1 MIKMLENIKKQE
13 NYYNS
18 LVVKNNNLLS
28 QINENEAHLKE
39 LLNAKELTQFEYEEA
54 KKELDIKK
62 EELSNLGMQLNHLH
76 TELELLQKDIQ
87 IAQLS
92 HDKLLQQIEDDKAY
106 QVALQNFFDAEPYYI
121 EFLKKMKKVKRN
133 DKGEIISVFSL
144 YDVYLQSRERK
155 KNQIEHTLNPKR
167 RLPSGGGA
175 DIEVGGKHPE
185 VPEDFE
191 L

>member
-1 MIKMLENIKKQE
+1 MANNKS
-13 NYYNS
+13 S
-18 LVVKNNNLLS
+18 LAVAALRNGTV
-28 QINENEAHLKE
+28 IDHIPA
-39 LLNAKELTQFEYEEA
+39 
-54 KKELDIKK
+54 
-62 EELSNLGMQLNHLH
+62 
-76 TELELLQKDIQ
+76 
-87 IAQLS
+87 
-92 HDKLLQQIEDDKAY
+92 DKTY

-133 DKGEIISVFSL
+133 DKGEIIGVVSL
-144 YDVYLQSRERK
+144 YDVYLQGRERR

>member
-1 MIKMLENIKKQE
+1 MIKMLDNIKKQE

-54 KKELDIKK
+54 KKELEI
-62 EELSNLGMQLNHLH
+62 
-76 TELELLQKDIQ
+76 LQKDIQ

-92 HDKLLQQIEDDKAY
+92 HDKILQKIEDDKAY
-106 QVALQNFFDAEPYYI
+106 QTALQNFFDAEPYYI
-121 EFLKKMKKVKRN
+121 EFLKKLKKVKRN
-133 DKGEIISVFSL
+133 DKGEIVKVISL
-144 YDVYLQSRERK
+144 YDVYLQSRERR

-167 RLPSGGGA
+167 RLPFDGGA